1 MKRATIAAALACG
14 LIWAAGL
21 KAQEATS
28 VVSPE
33 AKAQLDKMAA
43 AYEKVEGFSV
53 SGKFAAELDVAG
65 QTTNEAKTFEASYA
79 GPMRFR
85 HEVKDEMLIGGTGS
99 KVFVFSMGEKAF
111 MQSELESGS
120 MDVSAMPA
128 PMPQILRAQ
137 NPALWMALAKG
148 PVDEL
153 TRGAAK
159 VSVVEDTQIDGTA
172 YPTVAIEG
180 SDGTTMILA
189 TDGTTN
195 LLRRMTVDL
204 KKVFEARGA
213 PDVKTARLVVDY
225 ATTTLGFPAGTSFDW
240 TPPEGATDLA
250 AAQGPAGATP
260 QAAPAAALE
269 GQTAPEFTLKDEA
282 GNDVSLANFK
292 GSVVVLD
299 FWATW
304 CPPCV
309 EGLPA
314 LEAMAKERDGK
325 GLKVLAVN
333 VQEDGTTVSRFKERT
348 NLGLPVVFDS
358 DGKVSGLYK
367 VTGIPQTVVIDRKGV
382 VQKVL
387 VGFGPGTKAQLAA
400 AVDAALAAQ

>member
-14 LIWAAGL
+14 LVWAAGL
-21 KAQEATS
+21 RAQEATS

-53 SGKFAAELDVAG
+53 SGRFAAELDVAG
-65 QTTNEAKTFEASYA
+65 QTTNEAKAFEASYA
-79 GPMRFR
+79 GPMKFR

-99 KVFVFSMGEKAF
+99 KVFVFSIAEKAF
-111 MQSELESGS
+111 MQSELEGGVT
-120 MDVSAMPA
+120 DLSAMPA

-137 NPALWMALAKG
+137 NPAIWMALAKG

-159 VSVVEDTQIDGTA
+159 VSVVEDTQIDGAA

-180 SDGTTMILA
+180 SDGTTMILV
-189 TDGTTN
+189 TDGKTN

-213 PDVKTARLVVDY
+213 ADVKTARLVVDY
-225 ATTTLGFPAGTSFDW
+225 ATTTLGVPAGTSFDW

-250 AAQGPAGATP
+250 AAQGPAGAAP
-260 QAAPAAALE
+260 QAAPASALE
-269 GQTAPEFTLKDEA
+269 GQPAPAFTLKDEA
-282 GNDVSLANFK
+282 GNDVSLADFK